1 MSDLQTLRR
10 LERAERTLE
19 RLQTVE
25 RPMAGGTAFPSTP
38 PTGFLFYRTD
48 LGWLC
53 YYDGTR
59 WLTVHEY
66 EAAFF
71 AGDSIDFT
79 ANNASAM
86 IVRNR
91 TDYAPYVTRVALTSR
106 VITTNDAN
114 NFWSIV
120 FVGYNLSFGSFTTL
134 VTYTTATDTV
144 NAYTTHESALTVAPA
159 NNTHF
164 SISITKAGAA
174 ANPGTLR
181 LLPAIFYRL
190 IVT

>member
-1 MSDLQTLRR
+1 MRESVDLGRRVGQT
-10 LERAERTLE
+10 EATEKNF
-19 RLQTVE
+19 
-25 RPMAGGTAFPSTP
+25 AGGSQFPTGISA
-38 PTGFLFYRTD
+38 GFLFYRTD

-120 FVGYNLSFGSFTTL
+120 FVGYNLSFGAFTTL